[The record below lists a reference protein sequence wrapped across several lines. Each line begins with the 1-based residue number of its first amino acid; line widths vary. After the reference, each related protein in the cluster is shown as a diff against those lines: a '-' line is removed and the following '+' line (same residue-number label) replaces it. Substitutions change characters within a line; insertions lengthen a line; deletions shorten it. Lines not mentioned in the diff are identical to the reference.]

1 QRFESRK
8 IIFKECKMGDDNPR
22 IMHGVIIT
30 VYVDRR
36 TTPVRSFRVR
46 RRNECTWNR
55 EIGRARG
62 YDRRANLLAYIRQ
75 MRAESL
81 ARDSKDEDDVVENN
95 IKPERKLFRIEV
107 IILHFLLFKKWK
119 KKRRWLRKMMSK
131 LRLPFLRPFR
141 RKNRTW
147 KYRHFA
153 PDEEEEGE
161 AKNKPYRSDLWSEGY
176 HAAAYEVEETHE
188 GETRIRNTYFCPKL
202 TVRSE

>member
-1 QRFESRK
+1 
-8 IIFKECKMGDDNPR
+8 MGDDNPR

-36 TTPVRSFRVR
+36 TTLVRSFRVR

-81 ARDSKDEDDVVENN
+81 ARDSKDEDDVV
-95 IKPERKLFRIEV
+95 
-107 IILHFLLFKKWK
+107 IILHFLLFKKWQK

-161 AKNKPYRSDLWSEGY
+161 ANSKPYRSDLWKKLKHVVGGLSRGC
-176 HAAAYEVEETHE
+176 
-188 GETRIRNTYFCPKL
+188 IRSRRNA
-202 TVRSE
+202 

>member
-1 QRFESRK
+1 
-8 IIFKECKMGDDNPR
+8 MGDDNPR

-36 TTPVRSFRVR
+36 TSPVRSFRAR

-62 YDRRANLLAYIRQ
+62 YDRRANLLAYIRE
-75 MRAESL
+75 MKAESL
-81 ARDSKDEDDVVENN
+81 AGDLKGDDDVVESN
-95 IKPERKLFRIEV
+95 IKPGGS
-107 IILHFLLFKKWK
+107 FLLILKWQK
-119 KKRRWLRKMMSK
+119 KKRRWLRKIMSK
-131 LRLPFLRPFR
+131 LRPFR

-161 AKNKPYRSDLWSEGY
+161 AKSKPYRSDLWKKLKQVVGGLSRGC
-176 HAAAYEVEETHE
+176 
-188 GETRIRNTYFCPKL
+188 IRSRRNA
-202 TVRSE
+202 